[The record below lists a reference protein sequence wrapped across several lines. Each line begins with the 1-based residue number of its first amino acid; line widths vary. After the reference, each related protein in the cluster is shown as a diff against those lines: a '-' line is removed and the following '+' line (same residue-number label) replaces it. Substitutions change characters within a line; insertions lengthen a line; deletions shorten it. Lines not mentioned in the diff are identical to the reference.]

1 MEYIRLADK
10 NIKEYCAQ
18 QLERLH
24 ELVQKSGKQPRLAIV
39 QVGCNDA
46 STRYVR
52 NKMKDC
58 AQVGIKADLYQVE
71 EEMATQI
78 YLETLVRKIAVTNV
92 SGIIVQLPL
101 PAGIDKDAIARYIPD
116 ALDVDGFKSSSPH
129 YPCTPKGIVDY
140 LERAHNYSFDSQHV
154 VVIGRSD
161 IVGRPMASMALERE
175 ATVTVC
181 HSHTRD
187 LQKILDTADLVV
199 CAVGKPKFLD
209 VSKVKCP
216 VIDVGINYDNG
227 LCGDCY
233 GEGNV
238 TPVPGGVGL
247 LTRLALIENVLTDI
261 SN

>member
-18 QLERLH
+18 QLKRLK
-24 ELVQKSGKQPRLAIV
+24 ELVQKKAQMPRLVII
-39 QVGCNDA
+39 QVGHNDA
-46 STRYVR
+46 SDRYVR

-58 AQVGIKADLYQVE
+58 AQVGISAQLVQVE
-71 EEMATQI
+71 EAEATQV
-78 YLETLVRKIAVTNV
+78 YMETLVRRWGGKFID
-92 SGIIVQLPL
+92 GIIIQLPL
-101 PAGIDKDAIARYIPD
+101 PAHLDKDALARCIPD
-116 ALDVDGFKSSSPH
+116 ALDVDGFKSTSKY

-140 LERAHNYSFDSQHV
+140 LECAHNYNFDGQHV

-161 IVGRPMASMALERE
+161 IVGRPMASMALERQ

-181 HSHTRD
+181 HSHTRNLD
-187 LQKILDTADLVV
+187 KILETADLVV

-209 VSKVKCP
+209 VSKIKCP

-247 LTRLALIENVLTDI
+247 LTRLALIENILDK
-261 SN
+261 